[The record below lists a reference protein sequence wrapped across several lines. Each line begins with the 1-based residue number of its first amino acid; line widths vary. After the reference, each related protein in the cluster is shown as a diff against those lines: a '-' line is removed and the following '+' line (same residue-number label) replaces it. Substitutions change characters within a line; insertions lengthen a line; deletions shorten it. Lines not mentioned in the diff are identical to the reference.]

1 MRNPRMFLN
10 MIFTPITIMMV
21 PHSRTKPVSIRIPLA
36 GILFSVFSFFAGVI
50 YLFTVAVHTVEYY
63 QMRERLSYVTTQFHE
78 LKSTMHSLKQAER
91 EFKKLFSLKSKTDI
105 LETAD
110 FADTGSPDL
119 KTADFADTGSS
130 DLKTADF
137 ADTGSPDLKTAT
149 FADTGSLDM
158 EVLRKQIDE
167 AMRSVSGIKQYIV
180 EQKDLYRATP
190 LGWPAQGRISSGYG
204 YREHPK
210 SGQRQLHTGMD
221 ISLPPGTKVRATADG
236 VVSFSGGTVNSGNVV
251 VIEHGHGFSTAYA
264 HNRENLIQVGERVK
278 RYDAIA
284 VSGSTGRSTGPHL
297 HYEIWKDERHVN
309 PSPFLAR
316 R

>member
-119 KTADFADTGSS
+119 KTT
-130 DLKTADF
+130 DF

-190 LGWPAQGRISSGYG
+190 LGWPAQGHISSGYG

-236 VVSFSGGTVNSGNVV
+236 VVSFSGWTGNSGNVV

-264 HNRENLIQVGERVK
+264 HNRENLIQVGERVM

-284 VSGSTGRSTGPHL
+284 MSGSTGRATGPHL

>member
-91 EFKKLFSLKSKTDI
+91 EFKKIFSLKSKTDI

-119 KTADFADTGSS
+119 KNADFADTGSP
-130 DLKTADF
+130 DLKTTDF

-167 AMRSVSGIKQYIV
+167 AMRSVSGIRQYIV

-190 LGWPAQGRISSGYG
+190 LGWPAQGHISSGYG

-236 VVSFSGGTVNSGNVV
+236 IVSFSGWTGNSGNVV

-264 HNRENLIQVGERVK
+264 HNRENLIEVGERVK

>member
-36 GILFSVFSFFAGVI
+36 GILFSVFSFFAGVV
-50 YLFTVAVHTVEYY
+50 YLFTVAVNTIEYY

-78 LKSTMHSLKQAER
+78 LKSTLHSLKQAER
-91 EFKKLFSLKSKTDI
+91 DFKKLFSLKSKTDI

-110 FADTGSPDL
+110 FVETGSPDL
-119 KTADFADTGSS
+119 KTADFVE
-130 DLKTADF
+130 
-137 ADTGSPDLKTAT
+137 TGSPDLKTAD
-149 FADTGSLDM
+149 FSDTGSLDM

-180 EQKDLYRATP
+180 EQKDLYQATP
-190 LGWPAQGRISSGYG
+190 LGWPAQGRISSSYG

-236 VVSFSGGTVNSGNVV
+236 IVSFSGWTVNSGNVV

-278 RYDAIA
+278 RYDAVA

>member
-1 MRNPRMFLN
+1 MFLN

-78 LKSTMHSLKQAER
+78 LKSTLHSLKQAER
-91 EFKKLFSLKSKTDI
+91 DFKKLFSLKSKTDI

-110 FADTGSPDL
+110 FVETGSPDL
-119 KTADFADTGSS
+119 KTADFVE
-130 DLKTADF
+130 
-137 ADTGSPDLKTAT
+137 TGSPDLKTAD
-149 FADTGSLDM
+149 FSDTGSLDM

-180 EQKDLYRATP
+180 EQKDLYQATP
-190 LGWPAQGRISSGYG
+190 LGWPAQGRISSSYG

-236 VVSFSGGTVNSGNVV
+236 IVSFSGWTVNSGNVV

-278 RYDAIA
+278 RYDAVA

>member
-1 MRNPRMFLN
+1 MHNPRMFLK

-21 PHSRTKPVSIRIPLA
+21 PHSRAKPVSIRIPLA

-78 LKSTMHSLKQAER
+78 LKSTIHSLKQAER

-119 KTADFADTGSS
+119 KTAA
-130 DLKTADF
+130 
-137 ADTGSPDLKTAT
+137 

-158 EVLRKQIDE
+158 EVLRTQIDE

-180 EQKDLYRATP
+180 EQKDLYEATP
-190 LGWPAQGRISSGYG
+190 LGWPAQGHISSGYG

-236 VVSFSGGTVNSGNVV
+236 VASFSGWTVNSGNVV

-309 PSPFLAR
+309 PSSFLAR

>member
-110 FADTGSPDL
+110 FADTGSPD
-119 KTADFADTGSS
+119 
-130 DLKTADF
+130 
-137 ADTGSPDLKTAT
+137 
-149 FADTGSLDM
+149 M
-158 EVLRKQIDE
+158 EVLRTQIDE
-167 AMRSVSGIKQYIV
+167 AMQSVSGIKQYIV
-180 EQKDLYRATP
+180 EQKDLYEATP

-236 VVSFSGGTVNSGNVV
+236 IVSFSGWTVNSGNVV

-264 HNRENLIQVGERVK
+264 HNRENLIEVG
-278 RYDAIA
+278 
-284 VSGSTGRSTGPHL
+284 
-297 HYEIWKDERHVN
+297 
-309 PSPFLAR
+309 
-316 R
+316 

>member
-119 KTADFADTGSS
+119 KTAA
-130 DLKTADF
+130 
-137 ADTGSPDLKTAT
+137 

-167 AMRSVSGIKQYIV
+167 AMRSVSGIRQYIV

-190 LGWPAQGRISSGYG
+190 LGWPAQGHISSGYG

-236 VVSFSGGTVNSGNVV
+236 VVSFSGWTGNSGNVV

-264 HNRENLIQVGERVK
+264 HNRENLIQVGERVM

-284 VSGSTGRSTGPHL
+284 MSGSTGRATGPHL

>member
-1 MRNPRMFLN
+1 MRNPRMFLK

-21 PHSRTKPVSIRIPLA
+21 PHSRTKPVSIRVPLA

-63 QMRERLSYVTTQFHE
+63 QMRERLSYVTTQFLE

-110 FADTGSPDL
+110 FDGTGSPDL
-119 KTADFADTGSS
+119 KTADFADTGS
-130 DLKTADF
+130 
-137 ADTGSPDLKTAT
+137 
-149 FADTGSLDM
+149 LDM
-158 EVLRKQIDE
+158 DVLRKQIDE
-167 AMRSVSGIKQYIV
+167 SMRSVSGIKQYIV
-180 EQKDLYRATP
+180 EQKDLYEATP
-190 LGWPAQGRISSGYG
+190 LGWPAQGRISSSYG

-221 ISLPPGTKVRATADG
+221 ISLSPGTKVRATADG
-236 VVSFSGGTVNSGNVV
+236 VASFSGWTGNSGNVV

-309 PSPFLAR
+309 PSPFLAGR
-316 R
+316 

>member
-1 MRNPRMFLN
+1 MRNPRMFLKL
-10 MIFTPITIMMV
+10 IFTPITIMMV

-119 KTADFADTGSS
+119 KTA
-130 DLKTADF
+130 
-137 ADTGSPDLKTAT
+137 T

-167 AMRSVSGIKQYIV
+167 AMRSVSGIRQYIV

-190 LGWPAQGRISSGYG
+190 LGWPAQGHISSGYG

-236 VVSFSGGTVNSGNVV
+236 IVSFSGWTVNSGNVV